1 MGELETLI
9 VELINEDQERVDA
22 FLVILTRDAANEET
36 LAAMQE
42 TFASFAPD
50 CGRYWRALIAHAASK
65 ADWDEIATGLTDRR
79 KLGGKDT
86 AWMMVDR
93 RRS

>member
-1 MGELETLI
+1 MGQLETMI

-22 FLVILTRDAANEET
+22 FLDILTRDESNEESI
-36 LAAMQE
+36 AAMQE
-42 TFASFAPD
+42 AFASFAPD
-50 CGRYWRALIAHAASK
+50 CGEYWRALIAHASSQ
-65 ADWDEIATGLTDRR
+65 ADWDEIATALTDRR